1 MTRPHPLSSDR
12 EWLKM
17 KGMTPNQPTLAVLG
31 LGTMGRAI
39 AQTAHRAGLAV
50 VVWNRGPAATKAFEG
65 TDVEVAPSVPDA
77 AARADVVITMVTNAA
92 AVRSIATEQG
102 LIDALRPQAVWAQMS
117 TIGLEGTMELATM
130 VAEQN
135 AQAFFVD
142 APVSGSKVPAEKG
155 TLLVFASGPDAAQ
168 PLVDPV
174 FSAIGQRTIWLGAVG
189 NGSRMKLVN
198 NVLLA
203 FTAEGVAN
211 SLGLAHRLGLPIDS
225 VVDAFDGGPLISA
238 WESGK
243 LRRIENADYS
253 PEFALELA
261 LKDVHLA
268 LAEGGADQ
276 FKVLGALAAEW
287 DGIAGRGLGPMDV
300 TVVTQALG
308 G

>member
-1 MTRPHPLSSDR
+1 VAKD
-12 EWLKM
+12 EA
-17 KGMTPNQPTLAVLG
+17 MTPDKPKLAVLG
-31 LGTMGRAI
+31 LGTMGTAI
-39 AQTAHRAGLAV
+39 AQTAHKAGLPL
-50 VVWNRGPAATKAFEG
+50 VVWNREPAAAEVFKG

-77 AARADVVITMVTNAA
+77 AAAADVVITMVTNAE

-102 LIDALRPQAVWAQMS
+102 LIEALRPQAVWAQMS
-117 TIGLEGTMELATM
+117 TIGLEGTMELATL
-130 VAEQN
+130 VKDRRPEAL
-135 AQAFFVD
+135 FVD
-142 APVSGSKVPAEKG
+142 APVSGSKVPAENG

-174 FSAIGQRTIWLGAVG
+174 FSAIGQRTIWLGAAG

-211 SLGLAHRLGLPIDS
+211 SLALAHRLGLPTAS
-225 VVDAFDGGPLISA
+225 VVGAFDGGPLISP

-243 LRRIENADYS
+243 LRRIENDDYS
-253 PEFALELA
+253 PEFALALA

-268 LAEGGADQ
+268 LDEGGADQ

-287 DGIAGRGLGPMDV
+287 DEIAGRGLGPMDV

>member
-1 MTRPHPLSSDR
+1 MTTDKP
-12 EWLKM
+12 K
-17 KGMTPNQPTLAVLG
+17 LAVLG
-31 LGTMGRAI
+31 LGTMGTAI
-39 AQTAHRAGLAV
+39 AQTAHRAGLPL
-50 VVWNRGPAATKAFEG
+50 VVWNRNPAATEVFKG
-65 TDVEVAPSVPDA
+65 TDVEVAPSVADA
-77 AARADVVITMVTNAA
+77 AAGADVVVTMVTNAD

-102 LIDALRPQAVWAQMS
+102 LIEALRPQAVWAQMS
-117 TIGLEGTMELATM
+117 TIGLEGTMELATL
-130 VAEQN
+130 VAVKRPE
-135 AQAFFVD
+135 ALFVD
-142 APVSGSKVPAEKG
+142 APVSGSKVPAENG
-155 TLLVFASGPDAAQ
+155 TLLVFASGPDAAR

-211 SLGLAHRLGLPIDS
+211 SLGLAHRLGLPIAG
-225 VVDAFDGGPLISA
+225 VVDAFDGGPLISP

-243 LRRIENADYS
+243 LRRIQNDDYS
-253 PEFALELA
+253 AEFALELA

-287 DGIAGRGLGPMDV
+287 DEIAGRGLGPRDV

>member
-1 MTRPHPLSSDR
+1 
-12 EWLKM
+12 
-17 KGMTPNQPTLAVLG
+17 
-31 LGTMGRAI
+31 
-39 AQTAHRAGLAV
+39 
-50 VVWNRGPAATKAFEG
+50 
-65 TDVEVAPSVPDA
+65 
-77 AARADVVITMVTNAA
+77 
-92 AVRSIATEQG
+92 
-102 LIDALRPQAVWAQMS
+102 MS
-117 TIGLEGTMELATM
+117 TIGLEGTMELATL
-130 VAEQN
+130 VKDRRPEAL
-135 AQAFFVD
+135 FVD
-142 APVSGSKVPAEKG
+142 APVSGSKVPAENG

-174 FSAIGQRTIWLGAVG
+174 FSAIGQRTIWLGAAG

-211 SLGLAHRLGLPIDS
+211 SLALAHHLGLPTAS
-225 VVDAFDGGPLISA
+225 VVDAFDGGPLISP

-243 LRRIENADYS
+243 LRRIERADYS

-287 DGIAGRGLGPMDV
+287 DEIAGRGLGPMDV